1 MSWARGH
8 PGPPRP
14 LAPGH
19 GVRPDLAAFAEWI
32 SFEEEDAEAAAEPPT
47 CPKAAPQRLRYPR
60 WAQRCRSPGVGD
72 AEPFPLCVPGRSR
85 PRSLPEPAT
94 GYTNPAYFIFEG
106 VPNSWL
112 PAPGE
117 APKKQA
123 ESPAGGQPC
132 RSPAAPRLPLPAEEE
147 PWCGQP
153 RCGPPSPSRGHP
165 LSPPR
170 AGHHKRPKSAVLTR
184 DTVGLGDCSLY
195 AATHLS
201 QLEPVSPQ
209 RRGDRHEVPLR
220 QTPQVLEPPPRPC
233 RDAPRPLGKRGA
245 PGALDLEA
253 QPPPPSDLQPA
264 RM

>member
-1 MSWARGH
+1 M
-8 PGPPRP
+8 
-14 LAPGH
+14 
-19 GVRPDLAAFAEWI
+19 
-32 SFEEEDAEAAAEPPT
+32 
-47 CPKAAPQRLRYPR
+47 
-60 WAQRCRSPGVGD
+60 GD

-170 AGHHKRPKSAVLTR
+170 AGHNKRPKSAVLTR